1 MEESVFIGDSIAH
14 DVTWSAECRN
24 ASDLVSAKR
33 GHKRESSWLQ
43 TEKGKCPV
51 ITHFSQFFEAEKML
65 KEIK

>member
-33 GHKRESSWLQ
+33 GHKRSRAGFRQ
-43 TEKGKCPV
+43 R
-51 ITHFSQFFEAEKML
+51 
-65 KEIK
+65 KEDVRL